1 MSDGQ
6 TEVVAAGEPVQP
18 TTPAPET
25 KAVSIIGDDG
35 KFSENWREKLSP
47 ELKNDKTLMQFKDFD
62 GLCRTVVN
70 QQRMIGLDKKR
81 LVEVPDD
88 KAPDNIRNE
97 FYKAAGRP
105 EKPEEYKFAKDP
117 DIAEEVWDN
126 NLIQS
131 SLVELHKA
139 GASQKVIDTIAKIEN
154 GRVKSMMEIFK
165 QNGERLAKEGVDA
178 MKVEYGAKYDRAK
191 HLANTAISMALGEN
205 KEAVDAF
212 VNKTLSN
219 GLKLGDDPD
228 FFKFAATLGESF
240 SEHSNVKLNQM
251 PAQSND
257 EIQTKINELMASK
270 EYLDAKHIN
279 HKSTLEQIT
288 KLYQQKHAR
297 K

>member
-6 TEVVAAGEPVQP
+6 TEVVDAGELAQSA
-18 TTPAPET
+18 TPAPKT
-25 KAVSIIGDDG
+25 QAVSIIGDDG

-47 ELKNDKTLMQFKDFD
+47 ELKNDKTLMQFKELD

-88 KAPDNIRNE
+88 KAPDNVKNE
-97 FYKAAGRP
+97 FYKAVGRP
-105 EKPEEYKFAKDP
+105 DKPEEYKFTKDP
-117 DIAEEVWDN
+117 DIAKENWDDS
-126 NLIQS
+126 LIQS
-131 SLVELHKA
+131 SLAELHKA

-154 GRVKSMMEIFK
+154 GRIKATMEVFK

-191 HLANTAISMALGEN
+191 HLANTAISMALGED
-205 KEAVDAF
+205 KDAVNAF
-212 VNKTLSN
+212 MNKTLSN

-228 FFKFAATLGESF
+228 FFKFAAKLGESF

-257 EIQTKINELMASK
+257 EIQTKINELMAAK

-288 KLYQQKHAR
+288 KLYQQKHAG